1 MFQVIEFA
9 TQVGAT
15 FGSCEAVMDCFAADF
30 EGFYENLC
38 KIEDADTA
46 SKEAVMNS
54 LQLIQKTCGDMVL
67 GLKKQL
73 NTFIEVVNKD
83 QYASTPSRGN
93 LFKLKIEDN
102 HPKLLETSSW
112 ARDQEQQFRQCFKTA
127 KYAINALENGEKY
140 IRDNTE
146 YKNYSAN
153 SREVMAD
160 LKALN
165 KTMKLKF

>member
-1 MFQVIEFA
+1 
-9 TQVGAT
+9 
-15 FGSCEAVMDCFAADF
+15 
-30 EGFYENLC
+30 
-38 KIEDADTA
+38 
-46 SKEAVMNS
+46 
-54 LQLIQKTCGDMVL
+54 
-67 GLKKQL
+67 
-73 NTFIEVVNKD
+73 
-83 QYASTPSRGN
+83 
-93 LFKLKIEDN
+93 
-102 HPKLLETSSW
+102 LLETSSW